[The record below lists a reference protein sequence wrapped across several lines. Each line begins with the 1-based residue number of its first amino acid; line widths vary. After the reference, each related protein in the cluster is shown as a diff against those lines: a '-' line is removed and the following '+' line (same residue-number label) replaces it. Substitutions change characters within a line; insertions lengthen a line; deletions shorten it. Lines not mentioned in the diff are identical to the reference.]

1 MRSSKSILFT
11 ELIFLTM
18 GNLNAN
24 LLKQK
29 LLDTSSRSLFLNS
42 HPKKSLNKIDLLSLC
57 DLKPD
62 LEAERISYALF
73 SNIPFS
79 LSFQLDLNN
88 LNKNQKRLLHL
99 LRRNNDYK
107 NELDLDPFAI
117 GYPLVQLSD
126 KKNKRILSIPLLIWN
141 LQISGFQKRSGRITI
156 TRKSNQSA
164 VVNPA
169 LIGLIKREYDPSFK
183 DVYSVRE
190 YYDTSDLKKN
200 IKSILEVLKVPPPTF
215 DYWFDKMDRF
225 QENPPKF
232 ISPYKSRLINNG
244 VFGLYANSKESL
256 ISDYTTLEDSTLAC
270 HFNFPEDQNESL
282 FPGMALDHSQQR
294 IIRSINQKK
303 NIVVHGPPGTGK
315 SKTLT
320 ASIVYLLS
328 KGFSCLIVC
337 EKKTALDVLY
347 NNMKSK
353 NLEEFCIQIG
363 EVRKDRRKVVNKAR
377 ASIEN
382 INLNSPLFTDK
393 NVKKYRSSESEKKL
407 VAQKMEKVDE
417 VVTLINKTK
426 KRLNEDLLET
436 RNSYSDLVVYV
447 KTNRYKELSEQFN
460 LDTNS
465 YLFTFEEHEHLQK
478 LFEEITW
485 EFDNTFNPFQSV
497 YELLNPLIFELSQ
510 DSFERLIASLY
521 AAYHQKLIALQT
533 KLDATLVGK
542 SRFAF
547 KYMDYADD
555 KNEELTSIQNE
566 YRFYFKKIKETQLL
580 NKTLENK
587 LNANDLKEKISILKS
602 ALSEIFKQKKA
613 YSKLNDFHYSFES
626 KNKRDQFLIKQI
638 GTNKKFKWEF
648 FEWYS
653 SHILSQNF
661 IDNFDFNGYNKGYHD
676 IELDIIHINN
686 FIIKKA
692 YTQLARKRL
701 KGISE
706 FKKESELTLEQ
717 FFAKKNTQKRKK
729 LSLFKISSHGSGIFK
744 SFFPVCMTNPNSCA
758 SLFPMEKGYFDY
770 VIFDESSQLKIEDT
784 FTSLLRGKRAIVSG
798 DVNQLPPMDYFEESK
813 KNNEEVKSKSE
824 TNKRSLLDFAIAQD
838 FSEQYL
844 DIHYRSKHP
853 DLIQFSNAAFYNSR
867 LIPKP
872 PSQKYCPIEFYSV
885 KGRFINQ
892 LNEDEAKAIVNYIET
907 KINKTKSVGIAT
919 FSLKQKDNVLNEL
932 ELRSNQSLF
941 FYKKL
946 EQLKANGLFV
956 KNIENIQGEER
967 DIIIMGTTHGLD
979 IDQNFKEYLGPINT
993 KKRGHKLLNVIITR
1007 AKEKMVIFSSI
1018 PEVVFSNY
1026 KSLIEQNG
1034 NRGKSI
1040 LYAYLYYA
1048 KALSEK
1054 QPYKVA
1060 EVLETVSQKK
1070 FNNRYKRELDSK
1082 SLQKFSDFF
1091 IQKLSE
1097 KIGDKV
1103 TYKNYFKVGGYEFE
1117 LAIKKRKGKTLL
1129 IDLNGK
1135 VAYASYE
1142 DYIFDIDRCEV
1153 AKKSNHD
1160 YYRLWLSNYYN
1171 NPDFEMKKITDLLNK

>member
-1 MRSSKSILFT
+1 MQDFNSGLF
-11 ELIFLTM
+11 
-18 GNLNAN
+18 
-24 LLKQK
+24 KQK
-29 LLDTSSRSLFLNS
+29 LLDTNSRSIFLNS

-57 DLKPD
+57 DLKPE

-73 SNIPFS
+73 SNIPFR
-79 LSFQLDLNN
+79 LSFQLNLNN

-117 GYPLVQLSD
+117 GYPLVELGD
-126 KKNKRILSIPLLIWN
+126 KKNKGVLSIPLLIWD

-169 LIGLIKREYDPSFK
+169 LIGLIKREYDPNFK
-183 DVYSVRE
+183 DIYSVRE

-200 IKSILEVLKVPPPTF
+200 IKSILDVLKVSTPSF
-215 DYWFDKMDRF
+215 DYWFGKMDRF

-232 ISPYKSRLINNG
+232 DSFHKSRLINNG

-256 ISDYTTLEDSTLAC
+256 ISDYTKLEDSNVAC
-270 HFNFPEDQNESL
+270 HFNFPLDQNDSL
-282 FPGMALDHSQQR
+282 FPGVALDHSQQR
-294 IIRSINQKK
+294 VIRSMNQKK
-303 NIVVHGPPGTGK
+303 NIVIQGPPGTGK

-347 NNMKSK
+347 DNMKSLS
-353 NLEEFCIQIG
+353 LEEFCIQIG
-363 EVRKDRRKVVNKAR
+363 DVRKDRRKVVNKAR

-382 INLNSPLFTDK
+382 INLSSPLFTDAK
-393 NVKKYRSSESEKKL
+393 VKKYRSTEGEEKL
-407 VAQKMEKVDE
+407 VAQKMEKVNE

-436 RNSYSDLVVYV
+436 RTSYSDLVVYV
-447 KTNRYKELSEQFN
+447 KTNRHKELSEQFN

-465 YLFTFEEHEHLQK
+465 YIFTFEEFEHLQK
-478 LFEEITW
+478 LFEEITR
-485 EFDNTFNPFQSV
+485 EFDNTFNPFQSI

-510 DSFERLIASLY
+510 DSFEHLIASVY
-521 AAYHQKLIALQT
+521 AAYQQKLIELQT
-533 KLDATLVGK
+533 KLDAALVGK

-547 KYMDYADD
+547 KYMDYSDD
-555 KNEELTSIQNE
+555 NNEELTSIQNE
-566 YRFYFKKIKETQLL
+566 YRFYFNKIKETQLL

-587 LNANDLKEKISILKS
+587 INAIDLKEKISILKS
-602 ALSEIFKQKKA
+602 ALSEIFRQKKVF
-613 YSKLNDFHYSFES
+613 SKLNEFHFSFES

-638 GTNKKFKWEF
+638 GTNEKFKWEF

-661 IDNFDFNGYNKGYHD
+661 IDNFDFNGFDKGYHD
-676 IELDIIHINN
+676 IELDITHINN

-701 KGISE
+701 KGISK
-706 FKKESELTLEQ
+706 FKKQSELTLEQ

-729 LSLFKISSHGSGIFK
+729 LSLFKISSHESDIFK

-784 FTSLLRGKRAIVSG
+784 FTSLLRGKKAIVSG
-798 DVNQLPPMDYFEESK
+798 DVNQLPPMDYFEESR
-813 KNNEEVKSKSE
+813 EEVKSESE
-824 TNKRSLLDFAIAQD
+824 INQRSLLDFAIIRD
-838 FSEQYL
+838 FSAQYL

-867 LIPKP
+867 LIAKP
-872 PSQKYCPIEFYSV
+872 PSQNYCPIEFYSV

-892 LNEDEAKAIVNYIET
+892 LNEDEATAIVNYIET
-907 KINKTKSVGIAT
+907 KINITKSVGIAT
-919 FSLKQKDNVLNEL
+919 FSVKQKDNVLNEL
-932 ELRSNQSLF
+932 ELRSKQSLS

-946 EQLKANGLFV
+946 EKLRANGLFV

-967 DIIIMGTTHGLD
+967 DIIIMGTTYGLD
-979 IDQNFKEYLGPINT
+979 INQSFKEYLGPINT
-993 KKRGHKLLNVIITR
+993 KKKGHKLLNVIITR
-1007 AKEKMVIFSSI
+1007 AIEKMVIFSSI
-1018 PEVVFSNY
+1018 PEVIFSNY

-1054 QPYKVA
+1054 KTDKVA

-1091 IQKLSE
+1091 IQHLSE

-1135 VAYASYE
+1135 VAYDSYE
-1142 DYIFDIDRCEV
+1142 DYIFDIDRCQV

-1171 NPDFEMKKITDLLNK
+1171 NPDFEMKKIIDLLNK